1 MVLLWGISTDQPLQF
16 VLAALRQRGI
26 PFVFA
31 NQQQVLRNKIH
42 LRFSG
47 EVTGKIR
54 TPEWSVDVAAIK
66 SVYLRPYDT
75 RDGGRLAVDGGR
87 EQELERTCEFEN
99 ALLCWMEISPALV
112 INRPSAMAANN
123 SKPYQLQLI
132 RSAGFSVPDT
142 LVTTDQDAARE
153 FRRLHGAVIYKSVSG
168 IRSVVRRLGIEHE
181 PRLQD
186 IAHCPT
192 QFQQYIDGVDFRVH
206 VVGDEIFACA
216 ISSSADDYRY
226 PQKQD
231 TQPEVRSCKV
241 PQDVSDRCLRLAA
254 SMNLPVAGIDLRRTD
269 SGDWHCF
276 EVNPS
281 PGFSFYEE
289 AAGQPISQAIAGLLA
304 RNGN

>member
-1 MVLLWGISTDQPLQF
+1 MVMLWGISTDQPLQL
-16 VLAALRQRGI
+16 VTAALQQRKI
-26 PFVFA
+26 PFVLVD
-31 NQQQVLRNKIH
+31 QQQVLRNKIH
-42 LRFSG
+42 LRFSS
-47 EVTGKIR
+47 EVTGKIT

-75 RDGGRLAVDGGR
+75 RDVGRLAVDRGR

-99 ALLCWMEISPALV
+99 TLLGWIEMSSALIV
-112 INRPSAMAANN
+112 NRPSAMAANN

-142 LVTTDQDAARE
+142 LVTTDPEAVRE

-168 IRSVVRRLGIEHE
+168 IRSVVRRLGVEHE
-181 PRLQD
+181 PRLED

-216 ISSSADDYRY
+216 ISSTADDYRY
-226 PQKQD
+226 PQRQD
-231 TQPEVRSCKV
+231 TQPEVQPFEV
-241 PQDVSDRCLRLAA
+241 PQDIRDVCLRLAA

-269 SGDWHCF
+269 SGAWYCF

-289 AAGQPISQAIAGLLA
+289 AAQQPISQAIAGLLA
-304 RNGN
+304 RNQS